1 MTKKTRLRTLL
12 IGGLFTLFFICLV
25 GRMYWI
31 QVVSAADL
39 RASAALVWERQSV
52 LDPVRG
58 SIVDRNDK
66 VLTEDVP
73 AYTISLNPQIIA
85 DQGILEDVVKGLTA
99 ILKEPDDSGA
109 ELERKI
115 RDLATKKRENG
126 KYYLDVEIR
135 NEGWKIDK
143 QKRDQVLDLY
153 DELKPKKKRPNDS
166 TGIYIKE
173 DKKRFYPGGTLAAH
187 VIGFV
192 NKEGE
197 AVQGLEAKF
206 DELLTGIPGRLTT
219 EKDGAGVELPN
230 AKVDYQPPI
239 DGKTLRLT
247 IDKNIQFLL
256 ESTLEKYY
264 KNYNPKFISAVA
276 ADPKTMEIL
285 GMANFPTFNPNE
297 YWNIPDYA
305 NLVNQAVSAQYEPG
319 STFKIVTLAATVE
332 EGIFNPN
339 EVFQS
344 GRLNVPG
351 NPVYDHNRV
360 GWGPITYLT
369 GLKRSSNV
377 AFAKLGYQMLGKEK
391 LLDYIDKFGFG
402 AKTNIDLPGEGP
414 GKIQLQWDSD
424 FARATFGQSLTTNT
438 IQQLAAYS
446 AMANG
451 GKLMW
456 PHVVKEVLDPKT
468 GEVVQSFEPKV
479 IRQVVTEETARKVS
493 NLLEMTVD
501 DPEGIATGLVA
512 QVEGYRVAGKTGT
525 ANKVINGQYSTTIWL
540 TSFCGYAPVEDPKIA
555 VCIIADEPD
564 LKADYHKAKEVAPTA
579 FSEFMAQALQYY
591 GKVSMKENKGAEF
604 VQTEKI
610 TVPDFSDL
618 SLEAATNMALRS
630 KLSLNAYG
638 QGAKVVTQYPKAGS
652 EVIPL
657 QPIYVAMQSP
667 NSIGIPDLTGKS
679 LRESLEICAF
689 LGLNCKVSGEGYV
702 ASQKI
707 TGESGVQTVT
717 LQLLPPGESPSQLET
732 ESEPDSNSNSDS
744 TSEQEPDS

>member
-39 RASAALVWERQSV
+39 RASAAQVWERQSV
-52 LDPVRG
+52 LEPVRG

-73 AYTISLNPQIIA
+73 AYTLSLNPQIIA

-99 ILKEPDDSGA
+99 ILKAPDDNGA

-115 RDLATKKRENG
+115 RDLATKKRDNG

-143 QKRDQVLDLY
+143 LKRDQVLELY

-166 TGIYIKE
+166 TGIYIKD

-187 VIGFV
+187 IIGFV

-206 DELLTGIPGRLTT
+206 DDLLTGTPGRLTT

-264 KNYNPKFISAVA
+264 KNWNPKSISAVA

-297 YWNIPDYA
+297 YWNIPDYV
-305 NLVNQAVSAQYEPG
+305 NLANQAVSAQYEPG

-339 EVFQS
+339 DKFQS

-351 NPVYDHNRV
+351 NPVHDYNRV
-360 GWGPITYLT
+360 GWGTIDYLT

-391 LLDYIDKFGFG
+391 LVDYIEKFGFG

-414 GKIQLQWDSD
+414 GKVQLQWDSD
-424 FARATFGQSLTTNT
+424 YARATFGQSLTTNT
-438 IQQLAAYS
+438 IQQVAVYS
-446 AMANG
+446 AIANG

-468 GEVVQSFEPKV
+468 GEVLQSFDPKV
-479 IRQVVTEETARKVS
+479 VRQIVTEQTARKVS
-493 NLLEMTVD
+493 ELLELTVD
-501 DPEGIATGLVA
+501 DPEGIATGIAA

-525 ANKVINGQYSTTIWL
+525 ANKVINGKYSTSVWL
-540 TSFCGYAPVEDPKIA
+540 TSFCGYAPADDPKIV

-564 LKADYHKAKEVAPTA
+564 LKGDYHKAKEVAPTA
-579 FSEFMAQALQYY
+579 FSEFMAQALQYF
-591 GKVSMKENKGAEF
+591 GTVSLKENKGVEIP
-604 VQTEKI
+604 QTEKI
-610 TVPDFSDL
+610 TVPDFSEL
-618 SLEAATNMALRS
+618 SLEAATNKALRS
-630 KLSLNAYG
+630 KLNLNAYG
-638 QGAKVVTQYPKAGS
+638 QGAKVVTQYPKAGT
-652 EVIPL
+652 EVVPL
-657 QPIYVAMQSP
+657 QPIYVALQSP

-679 LRESLEICAF
+679 LREALEICAF

-707 TGESGVQTVT
+707 VGESGVQTVM
-717 LQLLPPGESPSQLET
+717 LKLLPPGESDLEPDSET
-732 ESEPDSNSNSDS
+732 ESVSEPDPEHKQDS
-744 TSEQEPDS
+744 